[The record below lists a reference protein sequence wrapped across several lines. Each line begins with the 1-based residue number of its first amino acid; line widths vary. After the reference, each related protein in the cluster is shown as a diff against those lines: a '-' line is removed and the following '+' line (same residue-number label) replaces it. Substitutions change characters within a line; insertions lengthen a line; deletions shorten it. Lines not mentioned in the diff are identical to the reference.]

1 MSAEPVSLVPATRLM
16 EGAGVV
22 VNRTIGTPALRSL
35 DPFLMLDHFNSTSP
49 GDYIAG
55 FPDHPHRGFS
65 TLTYLVEGH
74 MLHRDSLGHEG
85 DLATGGAQWMK
96 AARGVIHSEMPK
108 QTEGR
113 MSGFQLW
120 VNLPSREKLSDPA
133 YREILPDQ
141 MGRLPLTGGEVRLL
155 AGSWGTVSGPDLDLL
170 TGLVC
175 ADIRLSPGASL
186 ELPPDL
192 LSGRSAFAF
201 LISGEASISGRS
213 FPEETLA
220 VLSSGNP
227 QGPSIEMGAGPGGAR
242 IFFASA
248 VPVREPVA
256 AYGPFVMNT
265 RDEIE
270 QAIDDYRSGRLT
282 R

>member
-1 MSAEPVSLVPATRLM
+1 MSAEAVTLVPATRLM

-22 VNRTIGTPALRSL
+22 VHRTIGTPALRTL
-35 DPFLMLDHFNSTSP
+35 DPFLMLDHFNSLHP

-85 DLATGGAQWMK
+85 DLVTGGAQWMK
-96 AARGVIHSEMPK
+96 AARGVIHSEMPQ
-108 QTEGR
+108 QTAGR

-120 VNLPSREKLSDPA
+120 VNLPAREKLSDPA

-141 MGRLPLTGGEVRLL
+141 MGRLPFSGGEIRLL
-155 AGSWGTVSGPDLDLL
+155 AGSWGTALGPDLDVI

-186 ELPPDL
+186 PLPPDL

-201 LISGEASISGRS
+201 LITGEATLSGK
-213 FPEETLA
+213 PLPQETLA
-220 VLSSGNP
+220 VLSSGEA
-227 QGPSIEMGAGPGGAR
+227 QGASLAMGAGAEGAR

-248 VPVREPVA
+248 VPLREPIA
-256 AYGPFVMNT
+256 AYGPFVMTT
-265 RDEIE
+265 RSEIE